1 MTSKGARPSD
11 GSGGGPHPTTP
22 DPGRALGTG
31 SPALAPLML
40 SLGRLVVT
48 RLVLTR
54 RVRRKPA
61 D

>member
-1 MTSKGARPSD
+1 MTGTRARPSD
-11 GSGGGPHPTTP
+11 GVGGGRHTTTP
-22 DPGRALGTG
+22 DPGRALSTG

-54 RVRRKPA
+54 RVRREPP